1 MPLAEREQRD
11 VYFIPQN
18 FIDTGSIFGGS
29 IRLRNAVE
37 AAVLAAGTGIPLMYL
52 PLPFNWRL
60 ILVIVISL
68 PLAIFAIVGIE
79 GDSLTEFLAHWFR
92 FLRRRRIVT
101 PTVEGNLEA
110 NKRRHLRFI
119 NRKRYRVVYYED
131 EAQLVQ
137 KVLKLTDAE
146 IDLITRFE
154 RGNALISTNSNH
166 VTVAIRCSRMEQEL
180 ITTDREELRRIVE
193 RELNKQSE
201 HEEDT
206 L

>member
-1 MPLAEREQRD
+1 MPLTERERRD

>member
-1 MPLAEREQRD
+1 MPLTERERRD

-79 GDSLTEFLAHWFR
+79 GDSLTEFLAHWFC

-101 PTVEGNLEA
+101 PTVEGNLGA

>member
-1 MPLAEREQRD
+1 MPLTERERRD

-193 RELNKQSE
+193 RELNKQTE
-201 HEEDT
+201 CKEDT

>member
-1 MPLAEREQRD
+1 MAERERRD

-193 RELNKQSE
+193 RELNKQTE

>member
-1 MPLAEREQRD
+1 MAEREQRD

>member
-1 MPLAEREQRD
+1 MAEREQRD

-29 IRLRNAVE
+29 IRLRNAVG

>member
-18 FIDTGSIFGGS
+18 FIDTGSLFGGS

-193 RELNKQSE
+193 RELNKQTE

>member
-1 MPLAEREQRD
+1 MPLAERERRD

-193 RELNKQSE
+193 RELNKQTE

>member
-1 MPLAEREQRD
+1 MPLAERERRD

>member
-1 MPLAEREQRD
+1 MPLAERERRD

-18 FIDTGSIFGGS
+18 FIDTGSIFGSS

-193 RELNKQSE
+193 RELNKQTE

>member
-1 MPLAEREQRD
+1 MPLAERERRD

-131 EAQLVQ
+131 QAQLVQ

-193 RELNKQSE
+193 RELNKQTE